1 MPPITVYLKP
11 TCTTCRHA
19 VAELNERGVQ
29 FESVDLFKTPPTVA
43 ELRELCRKLGVRP
56 RDILRSKDP
65 AYAEHDLGSGRQT
78 DEQVL
83 KLMAENPGLIQRPIL
98 VRGEK
103 AVLARPVQKM
113 DTLLR

>member
-29 FESVDLFKTPPTVA
+29 FESIDLFKTTPSA
-43 ELRELCRKLGVRP
+43 GELRELCRKLGVRP
-56 RDILRSKDP
+56 REILRAKDP
-65 AYAEHDLGSGRQT
+65 AYAAHDLGSGRHT
-78 DEQVL
+78 DEQLL

-103 AVLARPVQKM
+103 AVLARPVEKM
-113 DTLLR
+113 DTLL